1 MDGIKNI
8 IFDLGGVILNI
19 DYNRTVLAFEQLGIA
34 TFQTLFSKKQQN
46 DFFDKWETGKMSSV
60 DFIQTIKNEYNL
72 KCSDTDIINAWNSMI
87 IDFPIRRLQILQQL
101 QLHYNIYLL
110 SNTNAIHEEAFNKL
124 LQTTCGLPHIGL
136 LFDKIYLSHRIGLR
150 KPDASVFEFV
160 INDNHLIREETLFID
175 DSIQHIE
182 SANRVGLR
190 TIHIQDNMSIEND
203 IFKLKSV

>member
-19 DYNRTVLAFEQLGIA
+19 DYNRTVIAFEKLGVSQ
-34 TFQTLFSKKQQN
+34 FQNLFSKKQQN
-46 DFFDKWETGKMSSV
+46 DFFDKWETGKISTTN
-60 DFIQTIKNEYNL
+60 FLQTIKSEYKL
-72 KCSDTDIINAWNSMI
+72 QCSDVDIIHAWNSMI
-87 IDFPIRRLQILQQL
+87 LDFPLRRLQILQQL

-124 LQTTCGLPHIGL
+124 LQSTCGLPHIGL

-160 INDNHLIREETLFID
+160 INDNQFILDEILFID

-182 SANRVGLR
+182 SANRLGLR

-203 IFKLKSV
+203 IFKLKNN